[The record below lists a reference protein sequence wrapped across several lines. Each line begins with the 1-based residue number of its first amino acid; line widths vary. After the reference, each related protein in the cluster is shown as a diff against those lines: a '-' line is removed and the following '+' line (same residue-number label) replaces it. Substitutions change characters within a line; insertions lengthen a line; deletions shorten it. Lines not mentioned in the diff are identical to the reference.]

1 MSQVSIEQMERRM
14 DLQGGEAEVAVKGGK
29 NRKLPLVGGMRGRIT
44 IITVIIIGTSFLLPT
59 TSV

>member
-1 MSQVSIEQMERRM
+1 MERRM